1 MMDEIREI
9 TVPEFYSMLAL
20 TDEQAAQL
28 EQLADDLKGFN
39 QQSPEEA
46 IDTIKQ
52 WLKGLR

>member
-1 MMDEIREI
+1 MDEIREI
-9 TVPEFYSMLAL
+9 TVPEFISMLAL

-28 EQLADDLKGFN
+28 EQRAGDLKGFN